1 MARIGKRSSNQD
13 SLPRITFGNR
23 ELLIDSLH
31 RENGITGVVLL
42 LAASGEERHEKLPS
56 RWTRKL
62 IVD

>member
-13 SLPRITFGNR
+13 SSPRITFGNR
-23 ELLIDSLH
+23 ELLIDSL

-42 LAASGEERHEKLPS
+42 LAVVGEERHEKLPN

>member
-1 MARIGKRSSNQD
+1 MARIGKRSLNQD
-13 SLPRITFGNR
+13 SSPGITFGNR
-23 ELLIDSLH
+23 KLLIDSL

-42 LAASGEERHEKLPS
+42 LAAGGEERHEKLPS